1 MAKTGLS
8 YYQAETDRFQDI
20 KVKRLKKR
28 YGCEG
33 YAVYQYIQNEIYR
46 VEGCYIRFTDDQ
58 LFDVSEYWG
67 IDEQRV
73 ERIIEYCME
82 VELFDAITWHTNR
95 VLTSADIQQRYL
107 EICRR
112 AKKKIVIPEDIRL
125 VETRDAPSGTDS
137 ALLPLFTG
145 QEIETKTGKAVYGS
159 PKLDTGK
166 QTAVGIGE
174 LTAIGIGAKAATDI
188 GKQAVITA
196 GVSSGT
202 PSTFGNSDI
211 SNNSSTSGNS
221 GISSYSGTPGTII
234 PQSSAEIR
242 ETPQNSAEKRHKEKE
257 SKENSP
263 SIPQAIRQTRDE
275 EDNVSLSSGGNRENA
290 SAESHPLRYRHRQG
304 AEGNGGNIPAE
315 SCGNIP
321 VRLEDPERPECGE
334 DYRVQLQ
341 RLGETCYNLGCSKG
355 DIRKVLMIEAIAMDD
370 SPIWQLIDELKASGG
385 RYSFTGDVLPALWGL
400 VKTGRLRM
408 VEERTDEVKESGCN
422 VRQMLVGAGVPSYDV
437 DELCEEAKG
446 KEDVLQEVIR
456 EIRRS
461 KGRILSASC
470 FIRSRLKKVRKN
482 ELQKT
487 A

>member
-58 LFDVSEYWG
+58 MFDVSEYWG
-67 IDEQRV
+67 IEEQRV
-73 ERIIEYCME
+73 EKIIEYCTE
-82 VELFDAITWHTNR
+82 VELFDTITWHTNH
-95 VLTSADIQQRYL
+95 VLTSVDIQQRYL

-125 VETRDAPSGTDS
+125 VEIQDAPSGMDS
-137 ALLPLFTG
+137 APLPLFSG
-145 QEIETKTGKAVYGS
+145 QEIETKTGKTVYGS
-159 PKLDTGK
+159 PKLETGK
-166 QTAVGIGE
+166 Q
-174 LTAIGIGAKAATDI
+174 AATDI
-188 GKQAVITA
+188 GKETATGTGKQTAITA
-196 GVSSGT
+196 GISSGV
-202 PSTFGNSDI
+202 
-211 SNNSSTSGNS
+211 
-221 GISSYSGTPGTII
+221 II
-234 PQSSAEIR
+234 PQSSAEIP
-242 ETPQNSAEKRHKEKE
+242 ETPRNSAEKRHKEKE

-263 SIPQAIRQTRDE
+263 SIPRAIPQTRDD
-275 EDNVSLSSGGNRENA
+275 EDKVSLSPDGNR
-290 SAESHPLRYRHRQG
+290 
-304 AEGNGGNIPAE
+304 GNVSAE
-315 SCGNIP
+315 SCG
-321 VRLEDPERPECGE
+321 ERPEHSE
-334 DYRVQLQ
+334 EYRMKLQ
-341 RLGETCYNLGCSKG
+341 RLGKICYDLGCSKG
-355 DIRKVLMIEAIAMDD
+355 DIREVLRIENIAQDD
-370 SPIWQLIDELKASGG
+370 SPIWQLIEELKAGGG
-385 RYSFTGDVLPALWGL
+385 RYSFTGDVLPALRGL

-408 VEERTDEVKESGCN
+408 MEEHTDEVKEDVHN
-422 VRQMLVGAGVPSYDV
+422 VRQMLSGIGVPSYDM

-461 KGRILSASC
+461 KGRILSVSC
-470 FIRSRLKKVRKN
+470 FIRSRLKKAKKN

>member
-67 IDEQRV
+67 IEEQRV
-73 ERIIEYCME
+73 EKIIEYCTE
-82 VELFDAITWHTNR
+82 VELFDTITWHTNH
-95 VLTSADIQQRYL
+95 VLTSVDIQQRYL

-125 VETRDAPSGTDS
+125 VEIQDAASGMDS
-137 ALLPLFTG
+137 APLPLFSG
-145 QEIETKTGKAVYGS
+145 QEIETKTGKTVYGS

-166 QTAVGIGE
+166 QTVT
-174 LTAIGIGAKAATDI
+174 TA
-188 GKQAVITA
+188 
-196 GVSSGT
+196 
-202 PSTFGNSDI
+202 
-211 SNNSSTSGNS
+211 
-221 GISSYSGTPGTII
+221 GISSGAII
-234 PQSSAEIR
+234 PQSSAEIP
-242 ETPQNSAEKRHKEKE
+242 ETPRNSAEKRHKEKE

-263 SIPQAIRQTRDE
+263 SIPRTIPPARDE
-275 EDNVSLSSGGNRENA
+275 EDKVSLSPDGNR
-290 SAESHPLRYRHRQG
+290 
-304 AEGNGGNIPAE
+304 GNVSAE
-315 SCGNIP
+315 SCGK
-321 VRLEDPERPECGE
+321 RPERSDE
-334 DYRVQLQ
+334 YRLKLQ
-341 RLGETCYNLGCSKG
+341 RLGKICYDLGCSKG
-355 DIRKVLMIEAIAMDD
+355 DIREVLLLEDIAQND
-370 SPIWQLIDELKASGG
+370 SPIWQLIEELKASGG
-385 RYSFTGDVLPALWGL
+385 RYSFTGDVLPALRGL

-408 VEERTDEVKESGCN
+408 MEERTDEVKEDVHN
-422 VRQMLVGAGVPSYDV
+422 VRQMLSGIGVPSYDM

-461 KGRILSASC
+461 KGRILSVSC
-470 FIRSRLKKVRKN
+470 FIRSRLKKAKKN

>member
-20 KVKRLKKR
+20 KIKRLKKK

-67 IDEQRV
+67 IEEERV
-73 ERIIEYCME
+73 EKIIEYCME
-82 VELFDAITWHTNR
+82 VELFDAITWHTNHI
-95 VLTSADIQQRYL
+95 LTSVDIQQRYL

-112 AKKKIVIPEDIRL
+112 AKKKIVLPEGIRL
-125 VETRDAPSGTDS
+125 VEIQDAPSGMDS
-137 ALLPLFTG
+137 VPLPLFSG

-159 PKLDTGK
+159 PQMDARRETATGTGK
-166 QTAVGIGE
+166 ETA
-174 LTAIGIGAKAATDI
+174 T
-188 GKQAVITA
+188 TA
-196 GVSSGT
+196 GVS
-202 PSTFGNSDI
+202 FGAV
-211 SNNSSTSGNS
+211 
-221 GISSYSGTPGTII
+221 I
-234 PQSSAEIR
+234 PQNSAETP
-242 ETPQNSAEKRHKEKE
+242 ETPRNSAEKRHKEKE
-257 SKENSP
+257 NKENPP
-263 SIPQAIRQTRDE
+263 SIPQAIPQARDE
-275 EDNVSLSSGGNRENA
+275 EDKVPLSPEGNKGNVS
-290 SAESHPLRYRHRQG
+290 AEP
-304 AEGNGGNIPAE
+304 
-315 SCGNIP
+315 CG
-321 VRLEDPERPECGE
+321 RRPEHAE
-334 DYRVQLQ
+334 EYRMKLQ
-341 RLGETCYNLGCSKG
+341 RLGETCYHLGCSKE
-355 DIRKVLMIEAIAMDD
+355 DVRKVLMIENIAADD

-400 VKTGRLRM
+400 VNTGRLRM
-408 VEERTDEVKESGCN
+408 MEERTDEVKEGVHN
-422 VRQMLVGAGVPSYDV
+422 VRQMLSGAGVPSYDM

-461 KGRILSASC
+461 KGRILSVSC
-470 FIRSRLKKVRKN
+470 FIRSRLKKVKKN

>member
-8 YYQAETDRFQDI
+8 YYQADTDRFQDI

-67 IDEQRV
+67 IEEQRV
-73 ERIIEYCME
+73 EKIIEYCTE
-82 VELFDAITWHTNR
+82 VELFDTITWHTNH
-95 VLTSADIQQRYL
+95 VLTSVDIQQRYL

-125 VETRDAPSGTDS
+125 VEIQDVASGVTGAP
-137 ALLPLFTG
+137 LPLFSG
-145 QEIETKTGKAVYGS
+145 QEIETKTGKTVYGS

-166 QTAVGIGE
+166 QTA
-174 LTAIGIGAKAATDI
+174 TDI
-188 GKQAVITA
+188 GKETVITA
-196 GVSSGT
+196 GISSGV
-202 PSTFGNSDI
+202 
-211 SNNSSTSGNS
+211 
-221 GISSYSGTPGTII
+221 II
-234 PQSSAEIR
+234 PQSSAEIP
-242 ETPQNSAEKRHKEKE
+242 ETPRNSAEKRHKEKE

-263 SIPQAIRQTRDE
+263 SIPRTIPPARDD
-275 EDNVSLSSGGNRENA
+275 EDKVSLSPDGNR
-290 SAESHPLRYRHRQG
+290 
-304 AEGNGGNIPAE
+304 GNVSAE
-315 SCGNIP
+315 SCGK
-321 VRLEDPERPECGE
+321 RPEHGE
-334 DYRVQLQ
+334 EYRLKLQ

-355 DIRKVLMIEAIAMDD
+355 DVRKVLMIENIAMDG
-370 SPIWQLIDELKASGG
+370 SPIWQLIEELKASGG
-385 RYSFTGDVLPALWGL
+385 RYSFTGEVLPALWGL

-408 VEERTDEVKESGCN
+408 MEEHTDEVKEGVHN
-422 VRQMLVGAGVPSYDV
+422 VRQMLSGIGVPSYDM
-437 DELCEEAKG
+437 DELCGEAKG

-461 KGRILSASC
+461 KGRILSVSC
-470 FIRSRLKKVRKN
+470 FIRSRLKKAKKN

>member
-67 IDEQRV
+67 IEEQQV
-73 ERIIEYCME
+73 EKIIEYCTE
-82 VELFDAITWHTNR
+82 VELFDTITWHTNH
-95 VLTSADIQQRYL
+95 VLTSVDIQQRYL

-125 VETRDAPSGTDS
+125 VEIQDATSGMDS
-137 ALLPLFTG
+137 APLPLFSG
-145 QEIETKTGKAVYGS
+145 QEIETKTGKTVYGS

-166 QTAVGIGE
+166 QTVT
-174 LTAIGIGAKAATDI
+174 TA
-188 GKQAVITA
+188 
-196 GVSSGT
+196 
-202 PSTFGNSDI
+202 
-211 SNNSSTSGNS
+211 
-221 GISSYSGTPGTII
+221 GISSGAII
-234 PQSSAEIR
+234 PQSSAEIP
-242 ETPQNSAEKRHKEKE
+242 ETPRNSAEKRHKEKE

-263 SIPQAIRQTRDE
+263 SIPRTIPPVRDD
-275 EDNVSLSSGGNRENA
+275 EDKVSLSPDGNR
-290 SAESHPLRYRHRQG
+290 
-304 AEGNGGNIPAE
+304 GNVSAE
-315 SCGNIP
+315 SCGK
-321 VRLEDPERPECGE
+321 RPERSDE
-334 DYRVQLQ
+334 YRLKLQ
-341 RLGETCYNLGCSKG
+341 RLGKICYDLGCSKG
-355 DIRKVLMIEAIAMDD
+355 DIREVLLLEDIAQND
-370 SPIWQLIDELKASGG
+370 SPIWQLIEELKASGG
-385 RYSFTGDVLPALWGL
+385 RYSFTGDVLPALRGL

-408 VEERTDEVKESGCN
+408 MEERTDEVKEDVHN
-422 VRQMLVGAGVPSYDV
+422 VRQMLSGIGVPSYDM

-461 KGRILSASC
+461 KGRILSVSC
-470 FIRSRLKKVRKN
+470 FIRSRLKKAKKN